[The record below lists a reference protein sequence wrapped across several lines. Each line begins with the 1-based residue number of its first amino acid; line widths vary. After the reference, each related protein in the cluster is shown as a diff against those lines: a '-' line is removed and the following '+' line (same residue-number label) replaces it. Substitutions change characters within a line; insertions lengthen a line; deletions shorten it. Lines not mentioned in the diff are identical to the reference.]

1 MLVMEDLD
9 LPMLKRMEQS
19 SEKRQVLVE
28 RELDSTAT
36 LMRVAKP
43 SLSSTVLELMVS
55 VSLRVPIFPME
66 PMVRTLLLM
75 TPTIENQLQSNNN
88 NSHSNHS
95 SITTNSLSNN
105 LNNNTT
111 TMSNQHR
118 HQLLSTHSLTQ
129 LTQHTQT
136 LDTTQM
142 LQSMLQVTLTP
153 NRLPVCP
160 HVLTVQVLTHL
171 STPMT
176 PATNLAMSSLSSLLQ
191 DLSNSNSSPASIT
204 TITTTS
210 STPQRDQDHHS
221 FLQEN

>member
-1 MLVMEDLD
+1 MEDLD
-9 LPMLKRMEQS
+9 LPMLKRMEKS

-55 VSLRVPIFPME
+55 VSWRVPIFPME

-95 SITTNSLSNN
+95 STTNSSLSNN
-105 LNNNTT
+105 LNNTT

-118 HQLLSTHSLTQ
+118 HQLMLTHSLTQ

-142 LQSMLQVTLTP
+142 LPSMLQATLTP

-160 HVLTVQVLTHL
+160 HVLTVLVPTHL

-176 PATNLAMSSLSSLLQ
+176 PATNLAMSSLLQ
-191 DLSNSNSSPASIT
+191 DLSNSNSSPASTT

>member
-95 SITTNSLSNN
+95 NTTTNSLSNN

-118 HQLLSTHSLTQ
+118 HQLMLTHSLTQ

-136 LDTTQM
+136 SDTTQM
-142 LQSMLQVTLTP
+142 LPSMLQATLTP

-160 HVLTVQVLTHL
+160 HVLTVLVPTHS

-176 PATNLAMSSLSSLLQ
+176 QATNLAMSSLSSLLQ
-191 DLSNSNSSPASIT
+191 DLSNSSPASIT

-210 STPQRDQDHHS
+210 STLQRDQDHHS

>member
-1 MLVMEDLD
+1 MEDLD
-9 LPMLKRMEQS
+9 LPMLKRMEKS

-36 LMRVAKP
+36 LMKVAKP
-43 SLSSTVLELMVS
+43 SLSSTALVLMVS

-75 TPTIENQLQSNNN
+75 TPTIENQLQCN

-95 SITTNSLSNN
+95 NITTNSLSNN

-118 HQLLSTHSLTQ
+118 HQLMLTHSLTQ

-142 LQSMLQVTLTP
+142 L
-153 NRLPVCP
+153 
-160 HVLTVQVLTHL
+160 
-171 STPMT
+171 
-176 PATNLAMSSLSSLLQ
+176 
-191 DLSNSNSSPASIT
+191 
-204 TITTTS
+204 
-210 STPQRDQDHHS
+210 
-221 FLQEN
+221 

>member
-1 MLVMEDLD
+1 
-9 LPMLKRMEQS
+9 
-19 SEKRQVLVE
+19 
-28 RELDSTAT
+28 
-36 LMRVAKP
+36 
-43 SLSSTVLELMVS
+43 
-55 VSLRVPIFPME
+55 
-66 PMVRTLLLM
+66 MVRTLLLM
-75 TPTIENQLQSNNN
+75 TPTIENQLQCNNN

-111 TMSNQHR
+111 TMSNQQR
-118 HQLLSTHSLTQ
+118 HQLMLTHSLTQ

-142 LQSMLQVTLTP
+142 LPSMLQATLTP
-153 NRLPVCP
+153 SRLPVCP
-160 HVLTVQVLTHL
+160 HVLTVLVPTHL

-176 PATNLAMSSLSSLLQ
+176 QATNLSLSSLLQ

-210 STPQRDQDHHS
+210 STPQRDQ
-221 FLQEN
+221 